1 MIANDKPDIILLTE
15 VIPKAQAQ
23 PISTCLL
30 ALDDYA
36 LYTNFDP
43 GRQNLGA
50 SGYRGISVYVS
61 EKLQASEVVFTSP
74 FHEQFWV
81 TINLINSDKFQTLRQ
96 AGIGCI
102 YRSPSGDSQ
111 ASVMEL
117 GNLLTEVS
125 SNNPSNL
132 LVVGDFNVPH
142 IDWVNHYSATPEDH
156 YSHLLLQAIGDCFFV
171 STCLSTN

>member
-1 MIANDKPDIILLTE
+1 MTDKVPRDLDCTKRGQFISTLLKCRPVSHKRDELCCMIANDKPDIILLTE

-74 FHEQFWV
+74 FHEQLWV

-132 LVVGDFNVPH
+132 RRF
-142 IDWVNHYSATPEDH
+142 
-156 YSHLLLQAIGDCFFV
+156 
-171 STCLSTN
+171 